1 MNEIF
6 EIAGAVII
14 SFGGAGVIIL
24 GLSNWLGKVWANKI
38 LEKEKAEHSK
48 EIEDYKSRLE
58 LELQKYN
65 YINDRANHISKK
77 QYEKEFQFYME
88 IWESLVEL
96 SNKTLN
102 LFPISENVPADNEE
116 LKKFKLSKYDDFGK
130 AYNSYLLLSKRYLPF
145 YNEEISKVFIE
156 FRELCYEQG
165 ISYETYVAE
174 PLINH
179 NEDWMF
185 DLSKE
190 DAKKTKREI
199 PKKIQEFEKK
209 IAVAIREYLY
219 SLQKIY

>member
-1 MNEIF
+1 M
-6 EIAGAVII
+6 
-14 SFGGAGVIIL
+14 
-24 GLSNWLGKVWANKI
+24 
-38 LEKEKAEHSK
+38 
-48 EIEDYKSRLE
+48 
-58 LELQKYN
+58 
-65 YINDRANHISKK
+65 
-77 QYEKEFQFYME
+77 
-88 IWESLVEL
+88 
-96 SNKTLN
+96 
-102 LFPISENVPADNEE
+102 
-116 LKKFKLSKYDDFGK
+116 
-130 AYNSYLLLSKRYLPF
+130 
-145 YNEEISKVFIE
+145 
-156 FRELCYEQG
+156 CYEQG